1 MPSVVVIGAQWGD
14 EGKGKIIDFLAKKAD
29 VIVRAQGGNNAGHTV
44 IVGENKHTFHLLP
57 SGVLYEEKM
66 NIIGNGVVIDPQAFL
81 DEIKTLESRGINT
94 ANIRIDERAHVIFP
108 YHKKID
114 VLAEEERGETKIGTT
129 KKGIGPCYMDKVER
143 TGIRVGEMI
152 DKELFKQRLFPQID
166 RKNKILEKIYNVEGF
181 CKESMLRDYEQY
193 ASQIKEYVTDT
204 TIIVHEALVSNKR
217 VLLEGAQGALLD
229 VDLGTYPYVTS
240 SHPTSGGFCVGA
252 GVNPLQIDDVL
263 GVVKAYTTRVGFGPF
278 PTELINETG
287 DRIRKEGNEFGTTT
301 GRARRCGWF
310 DGVAVKYTARING
323 MTGISL
329 MLLDVLSIFD
339 KINICTGYE
348 YEGKTIHNFPA
359 SIKEL
364 AKCRPIYK
372 EVDGWKEDITSV
384 KTFEELPDNA
394 KKYIKIIEEYLKIPI
409 KIVSVG
415 PKRSQ
420 TIIREEIFE

>member
-310 DGVAVKYTARING
+310 DSVTYKWNDRNFINA
-323 MTGISL
+323 L
-329 MLLDVLSIFD
+329 R
-339 KINICTGYE
+339 C
-348 YEGKTIHNFPA
+348 A
-359 SIKEL
+359 
-364 AKCRPIYK
+364 
-372 EVDGWKEDITSV
+372 
-384 KTFEELPDNA
+384 
-394 KKYIKIIEEYLKIPI
+394 
-409 KIVSVG
+409 
-415 PKRSQ
+415 
-420 TIIREEIFE
+420 